1 MERMEEYRAL
11 KAALEETPAAL
22 DGSVRRA
29 QTRLRRERR
38 RRRTWGASFG
48 GAAAVFAL
56 FVMLVNVSGPFA
68 AACEG
73 IPILRELAAAVSFS
87 HSLSS
92 AVDHGY
98 VQTIGQ
104 SGTDNGVTVELEYM
118 MLDGGQIVFF
128 GRVEAPEEVERCMVL
143 PDLPPD
149 GGGEIRGCSMTS
161 HSIVPGELTTLFT
174 IAIDPDVFVFPEVL
188 HLTCQVELHRGH
200 DGSAPAPAP
209 TSAQGREEG
218 GRERDAAVTFDVPV
232 DRALL
237 GQSRS
242 LPVDRWIELEGN
254 RFYIASL
261 DLYPTFARFV
271 LEADE
276 NNPDTLRTL
285 EYYLEDEN
293 GNRYERGSA
302 SGVLSIGN
310 SYWFESPYFQ
320 EPEHLT
326 LHITNA
332 VWMEKGRERVTIDLE
347 TGEALG
353 PLPEGVT
360 ALVGRENGDIAVGL
374 TAPLGRGST
383 EDFHIHYQLFYDGYY
398 APDGARFEIM
408 GYSTINGLPDFAG
421 EARRQETLGN
431 THFTEVIYLRDWAWS
446 TVDVGL
452 YFSRRTEYPQPL
464 SFALT

>member
-1 MERMEEYRAL
+1 MDRMEEYRAL
-11 KAALEETPAAL
+11 KAALEDTPAAL
-22 DGSVRRA
+22 EDSVRRA
-29 QTRLRRERR
+29 RTRLRRERR
-38 RRRTWGASFG
+38 RRRAWGVSCG
-48 GAAAVFAL
+48 GIAAVFAL

-73 IPILRELAAAVSFS
+73 IPILRELAATVSFS

-128 GRVEAPEEVERCMVL
+128 GRVEAPEGVERCMVL
-143 PDLPPD
+143 ADLPPD
-149 GGGEIRGCSMTS
+149 DSGEIRGCGITS
-161 HSIVPGELTTLFT
+161 QSICPGELTTLFT

-188 HLTCQVELHRGH
+188 HLVCQVELHREP

-209 TSAQGREEG
+209 AQDREEG
-218 GRERDAAVTFDVPV
+218 RRERDASVAFDVPV

-237 GQSRS
+237 GQCRKI
-242 LPVDRWIELEGN
+242 PADRWIELEGN

-261 DLYPTFARFV
+261 DLYPTFARFI

-276 NNPDTLRTL
+276 NNPDTLQTL

-326 LHITNA
+326 LHITSA

-353 PLPEGVT
+353 PLPGGVT
-360 ALVGRENGDIAVGL
+360 ALVGQENGRTAVGL
-374 TAPLGRGST
+374 TAPLGRGS
-383 EDFHIHYQLFYDGYY
+383 DKDHHIHYQIFYDGYY
-398 APDGARFEIM
+398 APDGTKFEIM
-408 GYSTINGLPDFAG
+408 EVSTYTGLPSFT
-421 EARRQETLGN
+421 EEYRRQEHLEN
-431 THFTEVIYLRDWAWS
+431 THFTQVIYLKDWAWD

-452 YFSRRTEYPQPL
+452 YFSRRTEYPRPL